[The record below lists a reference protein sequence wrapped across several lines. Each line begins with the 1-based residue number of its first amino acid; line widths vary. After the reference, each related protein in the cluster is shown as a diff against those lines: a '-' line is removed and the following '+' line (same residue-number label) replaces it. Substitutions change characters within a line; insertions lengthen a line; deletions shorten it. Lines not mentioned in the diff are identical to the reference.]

1 MKCKN
6 IGQRPLETGST
17 ILMSL
22 VVMTV
27 GTVGFASWVSLLSA
41 RASQINQKEHVLSH
55 RIAEL
60 NSRSVARESL
70 YTGALTIRQSAPR
83 FIAVPGSGSRTVI
96 SAIKESTFSSS
107 TTTNNIV
114 FVGQGNGHGFQVRVP
129 VTMNVERSGS
139 AADSIRLSSST
150 YSRNYFLRSRSAQL
164 SGDLIVLHRPKSNA
178 SKEQRL
184 LGNIKVYGNT
194 LIWDPKNVIVGDS
207 LKTSSYMIPTINVNG
222 AATVKALRDL
232 NGQYSA
238 PSNFAM
244 IPMTSANASPKEAF
258 NGQIDIIDPGHAAA
272 WSMKEA
278 ISKIGYTT
286 VKGNAVHNNGRGVTS
301 DGKGKVQIDL
311 GSLFL
316 PNIHIEDNV
325 SEVHFQGQSSFVFN
339 RADSLSAVAVMITQ
353 SPESELDLNNIF
365 FHGKS
370 NRRLVVAVKKS
381 LRSASKDI
389 NYAFTEAST
398 NPLWRMIL
406 IAENAD
412 FKILEDMNPS
422 GQVTIQGGIAT
433 DQSFEW
439 SENGNKKLNVMREE
453 DPKFL
458 EYLAPR
464 LAWIESYPN
473 TKQ

>member
-1 MKCKN
+1 MKYKN
-6 IGQRPLETGST
+6 IEKRPLETGST

-22 VVMTV
+22 IVMTV

-41 RASQINQKEHVLSH
+41 RASQINQNEHVLSH

-70 YTGALTIRQSAPR
+70 YSGALTIRQSAPR
-83 FIAVPGSGSRTVI
+83 FIVVPGSGSRTVI
-96 SAIKESTFSSS
+96 SAIKESTFVSS
-107 TTTNNIV
+107 TTINNIV
-114 FVGQGNGHGFQVRVP
+114 SVGQGNGHGFQVRVP
-129 VTMNVERSGS
+129 VTMDVKRSGS
-139 AADSIRLSSST
+139 VADSIRLPSST
-150 YSRNYFLRSRSAQL
+150 YLRNYFLRSRSAQL

-178 SKEQRL
+178 SKGQRL
-184 LGNIKVYGNT
+184 SGNIKVYGNT

-207 LKTSSYMIPTINVNG
+207 LKTSSYMIPTING
-222 AATVKALRDL
+222 STRVKALRDL
-232 NGQYSA
+232 DGQYFA

-244 IPMTSANASPKEAF
+244 IPMTSGSLSSGDAYA
-258 NGQIDIIDPGHAAA
+258 GQIDIIDPSHATA

-286 VKGNAVHNNGRGVTS
+286 VKGNVVHNNGRGVTS
-301 DGKGKVQIDL
+301 DGEGKVQIDL
-311 GSLFL
+311 GSSFL

-325 SEVHFQGQSSFVFN
+325 SEVHFHGQPSFVFN

-353 SPESELDLNNIF
+353 SAESVLDLSKIF

-370 NRRLVVAVKKS
+370 NRRLVIAVKKNLQS
-381 LRSASKDI
+381 TSNQI
-389 NYAFTEAST
+389 NYAFTEASI

-406 IAENAD
+406 IAENTD
-412 FKILEDMNPS
+412 FKIFEDMNPS
-422 GQVTIQGGIAT
+422 GQVTIRGGIAT

-439 SENGNKKLNVMREE
+439 SENGNKKLNVMCEE
-453 DPKFL
+453 EPKFL

-473 TKQ
+473 TNQ

>member
-1 MKCKN
+1 MKSRN
-6 IGQRPLETGST
+6 TGQMPLETGST

-22 VVMTV
+22 VVMTL

-41 RASQINQKEHVLSH
+41 RASQINQKEHVISH

-60 NSRSVARESL
+60 NSRSLARESL
-70 YTGALTIRQSAPR
+70 YSGALTVRQSAPR
-83 FIAVPGSGSRTVI
+83 FIAIPGSDSRTVI
-96 SAIKESTFSSS
+96 SGVKESAFSSS
-107 TTTNNIV
+107 TTIDNIV
-114 FVGQGNGHGFQVRVP
+114 SVGQGNGHGFQVRVP
-129 VTMNVERSGS
+129 VTMDVERSRS
-139 AADSIRLSSST
+139 AVDSTRLPSSI

-178 SKEQRL
+178 STKQRL
-184 LGNIKVYGNT
+184 SGNIKVHGNT
-194 LIWDPKNVIVGDS
+194 VIWDPENVVVGDS
-207 LKTSSYMIPTINVNG
+207 LKTSSYMIPTING
-222 AATVKALRDL
+222 AAGLKALRDL
-232 NGQYSA
+232 NGQHFA

-244 IPMTSANASPKEAF
+244 LPTTSGNAGPDTAF
-258 NGQIDIIDPGHAAA
+258 KGQIDIIDPDHATA

-286 VKGNAVHNNGRGVTS
+286 VKGNVVHNNGRGVTS
-301 DGKGKVQIDL
+301 DGKGKVKIDL

-325 SEVHFQGQSSFVFN
+325 SEVHFHGQSSFVFN
-339 RADSLSAVAVMITQ
+339 RADSLPAVAIMITQ
-353 SPESELDLNNIF
+353 SSESALDLSRIF

-381 LRSASKDI
+381 LQSTSNSI
-389 NYAFTEAST
+389 GYAFTEGSI

-406 IAENAD
+406 VAENAN
-412 FKILEDMNPS
+412 FKVLEDMNPF
-422 GQVTIQGGIAT
+422 GQVTIRGGIAT

-439 SENGNKKLNVMREE
+439 SENGNKKLYVICEE
-453 DPKFL
+453 EPKFL

-473 TKQ
+473 KN